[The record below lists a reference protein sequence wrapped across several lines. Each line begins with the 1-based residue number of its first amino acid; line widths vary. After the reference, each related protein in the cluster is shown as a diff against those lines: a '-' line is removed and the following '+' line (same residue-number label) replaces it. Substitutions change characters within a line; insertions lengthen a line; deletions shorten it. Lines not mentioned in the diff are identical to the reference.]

1 MAETDER
8 QHHVDWLKTFAG
20 ALAAV
25 SSALLL
31 STLGAAGTIIGAALG
46 SVIVSV
52 TSTLYSQGLA
62 RSRAR
67 MADAQVMARRRV
79 GVAQA
84 EVRRAQRVSGPDAV
98 DAHLEHADQELAEA
112 RAGLDAAEHEIED
125 PAPVGWRERLVV
137 LPWRRVALVAGTF
150 FVIAVVAI
158 TGFELIAG
166 RPVSS
171 YTGGS
176 SDNGTSWSHL
186 DGGHKKAPR
195 TPTQTP
201 SPSESPSAN
210 TSPSA
215 TPTAST
221 SPTPTPSS
229 EPSAT
234 STGSATAAPT
244 DQPTSTAPA
253 DTTPAPGAIAQ

>member
-1 MAETDER
+1 MTETDER
-8 QHHVDWLKTFAG
+8 SHHVDWLKTFAG

-52 TSTLYSQGLA
+52 TSSLYSQGLA

-67 MADAQVMARRRV
+67 MADAQMLARRRV
-79 GVAQA
+79 GIAQA
-84 EVRRAQRVSGPDAV
+84 EVRRAQRVTGPDAV
-98 DAHLEHADQELAEA
+98 DAHLSHADEELAEA
-112 RAGLDAAEHEIED
+112 RAGLDGADDLDGAA
-125 PAPVGWRERLVV
+125 VSWRERLAV

-150 FVIAVVAI
+150 FLIAVVVI

-176 SDNGTSWSHL
+176 SNNGTSLSHL
-186 DGGHKKAPR
+186 DGGGHKKAR
-195 TPTQTP
+195 Q
-201 SPSESPSAN
+201 E
-210 TSPSA
+210 
-215 TPTAST
+215 
-221 SPTPTPSS
+221 PTPTPSPS
-229 EPSAT
+229 SSPSASTTPSTTPTSNASSTPSPSSGPSAT
-234 STGSATAAPT
+234 PSDAGTPTPT
-244 DQPTSTAPA
+244 DQPTETPSV
-253 DTTPAPGAIAQ
+253 DTTPPGAAATP